1 MEVSPACTLYYHAF
15 RDIHVIYIRYPII
28 EKKALVVKNRIAAGL
43 LNCLGIAD
51 GYEFKVDTGLSS
63 VYTRNKS
70 MCQCVSRRVFLYGRE
85 ASKETGN
92 QAFPVICICQY

>member
-43 LNCLGIAD
+43 LN
-51 GYEFKVDTGLSS
+51 
-63 VYTRNKS
+63 
-70 MCQCVSRRVFLYGRE
+70 
-85 ASKETGN
+85 
-92 QAFPVICICQY
+92 